1 MNELGFIF
9 AMLSGALLLIAGLT
23 LGYWRGWNRANRT
36 HEANHSLDA
45 LADVGQAILGAQL
58 NLDALC
64 EIVYQQSTRVIDT
77 RHFQLGLIDGDDY
90 EIKVWLK
97 EAERL
102 PAQTFKNGAAEG
114 LIGWVRDNTR
124 GVLVHDFQKEW
135 DTLPA
140 RPRYYDENNPA
151 RSAIFAPLIAGAK
164 VIGIIAAQSQS
175 PNAFS
180 DDDLG
185 RVTVLANQAAGAIRN
200 AQLYAATKERAARLN
215 LIGEVSR
222 QLVGV
227 QSLPELLQQILRLV
241 QGTFGYY
248 AVNLF
253 TIDPETNEVVL
264 GGSTA
269 HDSGF
274 KDIRLKMGYGIV
286 GWVAENAQL
295 VVVGDVSKDTRYVG
309 STVLSATKSEL
320 AAPLIFD
327 DRVLGV
333 LDVQSNELNAFGKED
348 TFTLNA
354 LAQQLALAVQ
364 ESITYSAERRQ
375 AERTNALIEAAR
387 AVVSIL
393 DISSLF
399 DEVIDLITD
408 HFGYDRVHLFLRDGD
423 RVIFRGGKGTH
434 TKRWSFE
441 NLSYDIN
448 DKGFIAWV
456 ANQGQLIVSGDVRAD
471 ERYAEGSGVE
481 DTQSEMTVPI
491 QMGSRTLGV
500 LDIQSQKADAFSAED
515 VALVQALA
523 DTVAIALRN
532 AGLIANEMRR
542 RILSETLQ
550 EVSTVLA
557 SSLDLDSVLKEI
569 LLGLEQVVEYTSAVI
584 SLLDDEKAYYLVS
597 AIHGITEDDA
607 VWDQVIPA
615 DSEVDEHI
623 DRILTMLAAKPTDG
637 SLNPE
642 EPPKP
647 RQEDTLAVPLSIGD
661 EHIGHLAIKR
671 IGAQAFT
678 TEEKSITSTF
688 ASQAAVAIMN
698 AQLYMAQ
705 KEEAWIS
712 TALLQV
718 AEATGQATSPDE
730 VLETVARIT
739 PLLAGVEWC
748 AVFLSED
755 KHYRMVEVSGV
766 SQKFIDAFEGFRIDP
781 AHWEPLRDLIA
792 TGRPVILDATAPM
805 PAGLPIEIEV
815 VQAVLLPLFAKGMV
829 IGTLLIG
836 QRESDAPLTRRKIEL
851 VSGIANQAALA
862 IEGAQLYTAQQEEQW
877 ITTVLLQ
884 VAEAVNSQYDL
895 DSTLESIVRLTTLL
909 VGVTRCIILRWD
921 ESNQQFFTA
930 TSFGL
935 TPNAER
941 LATQLTIRP
950 AESQLFATL
959 SNTLQP
965 VPAGENLPFFIPE
978 PLKSA
983 LEIPAVLALP
993 LMAQGTMVGAM
1004 LVDYFEFEG
1013 HSGQRRLNI
1022 LIGIAYQSALAIRT
1036 AHLQKEAITAESF
1049 EREMEVAR
1057 GIQLSLLPD
1066 KPPGIQGWDIAAYY
1080 RPARLVGGD
1089 FYDFI
1094 PLGDDKYAFVIA
1106 DVADKGV
1113 AAAMFMTVC
1122 RTIIRAVA
1130 SRRRSAAE
1138 TLLRVNKLV
1147 LHDNRSELFFTCW
1160 YGILDIRTGSL
1171 QFSSGGHNPP
1181 LIVRG
1186 NGELVELRIK
1196 GIALG
1201 LFDPIQLQE
1210 ATIQVELG
1218 DTLVAYT
1225 DGLTEAQ
1232 RADNTEFGEV
1242 ELHINTRK
1250 LRDKPAAEF
1259 VQKLTAAV
1267 DKFTGDQPAFDDL
1280 TLFVVKRIAL
1290 PIVAAN
1296 APVEPSTAET
1306 DYSPSLAESESEEG
1320 EGVNL

>member
-1 MNELGFIF
+1 MDALSLILV
-9 AMLSGALLLIAGLT
+9 MLSGALLLIAGIAV
-23 LGYWRGWNRANRT
+23 GYWRGWNRAT
-36 HEANHSLDA
+36 HNYEASHSLDA

-77 RHFQLGLIDGDDY
+77 RDFQLGLIDGDDY

-102 PAQTFKNGAAEG
+102 PTQIFKNGASEG
-114 LIGWVRDNTR
+114 LIGWVRDHAR
-124 GVLVHDFQKEW
+124 GLLINDFQKEW
-135 DTLPA
+135 DSLPA
-140 RPRYYDENNPA
+140 RPRYHDENNPA

-164 VIGIIAAQSQS
+164 VIGVIAAQSQTPS
-175 PNAFS
+175 TFT
-180 DDDLG
+180 DEDLG
-185 RVTVLANQAAGAIRN
+185 RLTVLANQAAGAIRN
-200 AQLYAATKERAARLN
+200 AQLYTAAKERATRLR

-222 QLVGV
+222 QLSGV
-227 QSLPELLQQILRLV
+227 QPLPELQQQILRLV
-241 QGTFGYY
+241 QGTFSYY

-253 TIDPETNEVVL
+253 TIDTETNEIVL
-264 GGSTA
+264 GASTA
-269 HDSGF
+269 WDVGF
-274 KDIRLKMGYGIV
+274 KDIRLKMGFGIV
-286 GWVAENAQL
+286 GWVAENAEMA
-295 VVVGDVSKDTRYVG
+295 VVGDVSKDPRYVA
-309 STVLSATKSEL
+309 SAALPATKSEL

-327 DRVLGV
+327 NRVLGV
-333 LDVQSNELNAFGKED
+333 LDVQSNEVDAFDKD
-348 TFTLNA
+348 DSFTLNA
-354 LAQQLALAVQ
+354 LAQQLALAFQ

-408 HFGYDRVHLFLRDGD
+408 HFGYDRVHIFLRDGD
-423 RVIFRGGKGTH
+423 RVIFRGGKGSH
-434 TKRWSFE
+434 TKRWLFE
-441 NLSYDIN
+441 NLAYNIE
-448 DKGFIAWV
+448 DKGFIPWV
-456 ANQGQLIVSGDVRAD
+456 ANHGQLIVSGNTAED
-471 ERYAEGSGVE
+471 ERYIKGGGLE

-491 QMGSRTLGV
+491 QIGSRTLGV
-500 LDIQSQKADAFSAED
+500 LDIQSPKTDAFSAED

-569 LLGLEQVVEYTSAVI
+569 LLGLERVVEYTSAVI
-584 SLLDDEKAYYLVS
+584 LLLDDEKAYYLVS
-597 AIHGITEDDA
+597 AIHGVTEDDA
-607 VWDQVIPA
+607 VWDEVLPA
-615 DSEVDEHI
+615 DQDSEDHI
-623 DRILTMLAAKPTDG
+623 DRILTMLAAKPSESSG
-637 SLNPE
+637 E

-647 RQEDTLAVPLSIGD
+647 RHEDTLSVPLSMGE

-671 IGAQAFT
+671 IAAQSFS
-678 TEEKSITSTF
+678 TEEKAITSTF

-755 KHYRMVEVSGV
+755 KFFRMVEVSGV
-766 SQKFIDAFEGFRIDP
+766 NQRFVEAFQGFKIDP
-781 AHWEPLRDLIA
+781 AQWPPMRDLIE

-805 PAGLPIEIEV
+805 PAGLPVEIDV
-815 VQAVLLPLFAKGMV
+815 VQAVLLPLFAKGTV

-836 QRESDAPLTRRKIEL
+836 QREGDAPLTRRKIEL

-884 VAEAVNSQYDL
+884 VAEAVNSQFDL

-909 VGVTRCIILRWD
+909 VGVTRCIILRWND
-921 ESNQQFFTA
+921 SLQQFYA
-930 TSFGL
+930 SKSFGL
-935 TPNAER
+935 SPQGER
-941 LATQLTIRP
+941 LFNQLMIRP
-950 AESQLFATL
+950 AESQLFTTL
-959 SNTLQP
+959 WETLQA
-965 VPAGENLPFFIPE
+965 VPAGENLPYFIPDSLRE
-978 PLKSA
+978 A
-983 LEIPAVLALP
+983 VEIPAVLALP
-993 LMAQGTMVGAM
+993 LMAQGTIVGAM
-1004 LVDYFEFEG
+1004 LVDHFEFES

-1036 AHLQKEAITAESF
+1036 ARLQEEAIIAESF

-1066 KPPGIQGWDIAAYY
+1066 KPPQIDGWDVAAYY

-1106 DVADKGV
+1106 DVADKGI

-1147 LHDNRSELFFTCW
+1147 VHDNRSELFFTCW
-1160 YGILDIRTGSL
+1160 YGILDVKTGTL

-1181 LIVRG
+1181 LIAKE

-1210 ATIQVELG
+1210 ATVEIEVG
-1218 DTLVAYT
+1218 DTLLAYT

-1232 RADNTEFGEV
+1232 RADNSEFGEV
-1242 ELHINTRK
+1242 ELHITTRK
-1250 LRDKPAAEF
+1250 LRQRSAADF
-1259 VQKLTAAV
+1259 VQKLTTAV
-1267 DKFTGDQPAFDDL
+1267 DRFTGDQPAFDDL
-1280 TLFVVKRIAL
+1280 TLFVVKRLTQSSVSPNGQPEQSTSELPYSGAL
-1290 PIVAAN
+1290 
-1296 APVEPSTAET
+1296 VES
-1306 DYSPSLAESESEEG
+1306 DEE
-1320 EGVNL
+1320 EGVNS